1 MEFRLLRSFRSVF
14 DGRRYLHRSS
24 SQGDAVAVELFEDL
38 VALGRSPK
46 LLRAVGEGVAGV
58 NKENRRLGIKARRG
72 DGTFG
77 EIVPGTHPDSIAG
90 FIVKRG
96 PIATIEI
103 GVEVKI
109 LAKAMIKQI
118 DRVITVLGNQSA
130 EFRKGGGNPLC
141 VGIVAINRASVAT
154 GYEGDRAFRTDGR
167 SNRHPIQ
174 EADEAERRLRAE
186 AQQHFDEFLILRFAA
201 SNEEPYPFDWYDE
214 DDTKQEYGAIL
225 ARLSREY
232 EARF

>member
-1 MEFRLLRSFRSVF
+1 MEFRLLRGFRSIF

-24 SQGDAVAVELFEDL
+24 GQGDAVAVELFEDL

-46 LLRAVGEGVAGV
+46 LLRAVAEGAAGV
-58 NKENRRLGIKARRG
+58 NMENRRLGIKARRG

-77 EIVPGTHPDSIAG
+77 EIVPGTRPGSVSG
-90 FIVKRG
+90 FAVKRG

-118 DRVITVLGNQSA
+118 DRVITVLGNQSV

-141 VGIVAINRASVAT
+141 VGIVGINRASVAT

-174 EADEAERRLRAE
+174 EAD
-186 AQQHFDEFLILRFAA
+186 
-201 SNEEPYPFDWYDE
+201 
-214 DDTKQEYGAIL
+214 
-225 ARLSREY
+225 
-232 EARF
+232 